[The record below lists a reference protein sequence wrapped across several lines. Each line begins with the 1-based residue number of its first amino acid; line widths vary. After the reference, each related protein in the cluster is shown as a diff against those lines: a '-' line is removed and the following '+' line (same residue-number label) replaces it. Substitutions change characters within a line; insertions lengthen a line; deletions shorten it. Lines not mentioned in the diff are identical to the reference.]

1 MYETQIGLACLRC
14 CDFCRRFETLF
25 VCRGADDQKPS
36 SVQILCRHPWCP
48 TRVEMDENMGT
59 ISAVKCKVCF
69 LGREAAIR
77 EAPAFANPGLLRPQR
92 RFRREGNSVS
102 PGLTS
107 GGRGGLLA
115 GWSVNLP
122 MLWMFRKEKAP
133 AGGLIQGGCEPGR
146 GFRDG
151 HAHSIPQPSSTRYS
165 AKRRSPEK
173 PGFST
178 RVLPSLG
185 AQ

>member
-1 MYETQIGLACLRC
+1 MYETQIGPACLRC

-107 GGRGGLLA
+107 GGEGGAPRWLVGQLA
-115 GWSVNLP
+115 DALDVP
-122 MLWMFRKEKAP
+122 KRKS
-133 AGGLIQGGCEPGR
+133 PGR
-146 GFRDG
+146 GADPGRMRARPRLPGWPCSF
-151 HAHSIPQPSSTRYS
+151 HPTTIVHSIFGQ
-165 AKRRSPEK
+165 KKK
-173 PGFST
+173 PGKT
-178 RVLPSLG
+178 GLLY
-185 AQ
+185 